1 MTAKALSGSDAGDAR
16 PFRLIAV
23 QTRVLAQ
30 NEDGKLI
37 ELGQLV
43 RDDHQGWLARL
54 DVGEIETGPQR
65 DAQAVLDA
73 LVPLLTFDYLD
84 GLFTAEAHVD
94 VSASIVDCPQTHF
107 TLTEPAP
114 PGLQTGDTPHRF

>member
-1 MTAKALSGSDAGDAR
+1 MTARTTSGSDAGDAR

-23 QTRVLAQ
+23 ENRVLAQ

-37 ELGQLV
+37 ELGQLM

-54 DVGEIETGPQR
+54 DVGDIEAGPLH
-65 DAQAVLDA
+65 DAQAVLNA

-84 GLFTAEAHVD
+84 GLFTAEAHIE
-94 VSASIVDCPQTHF
+94 VSAPISGCPQTHF
-107 TLTEPAP
+107 TLKEPAP
-114 PGLQTGDTPHRF
+114 HGLQAGETPHRF